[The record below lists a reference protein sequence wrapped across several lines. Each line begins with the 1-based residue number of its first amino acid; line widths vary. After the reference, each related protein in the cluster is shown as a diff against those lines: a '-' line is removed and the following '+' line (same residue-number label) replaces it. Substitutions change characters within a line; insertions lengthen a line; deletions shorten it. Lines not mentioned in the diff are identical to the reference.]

1 MNQSELIA
9 KVAEVADLS
18 KTDVESLL
26 KTVGSVVQ
34 DELKAGGEVTLPGIG
49 KLSVK
54 HKAARKGRNPAT
66 GEEITIGPKPSSVAL
81 KARPLAK
88 AKAALPSV
96 QKAKKR
102 LG

>member
-18 KTDVESLL
+18 KSDVEQLL

-34 DELKAGGEVTLPGIG
+34 DELKSGGEVTLPGIG

-66 GEEITIGPKPSSVAL
+66 GKEIDIAAKNVPDFSAAKAL
-81 KARPLAK
+81 KDVV
-88 AKAALPSV
+88 AA
-96 QKAKKR
+96 
-102 LG
+102 G